1 MNNTNNNIDYNDV
14 STFVSKC
21 AMCGLR
27 YLKSDLIFI
36 ETDDLLE
43 AEGISAGSWVCHRC
57 LWIVNDNLETEHV
70 RRIGN

>member
-1 MNNTNNNIDYNDV
+1 MSNNNVDYDDI
-14 STFVSKC
+14 STFGSRC

-43 AEGISAGSWVCHRC
+43 AEDIPAGSWVCHRC
-57 LWIVNDNLETEHV
+57 LFIVKDNLETAHV
-70 RRIGN
+70 KRIGN

>member
-1 MNNTNNNIDYNDV
+1 MIDYKDI
-14 STFVSKC
+14 STFGSKC

-27 YLKSDLIFI
+27 YPKSDLIFI

-57 LWIVNDNLETEHV
+57 LWIVNDNLETENIW
-70 RRIGN
+70 RIGN